1 MADNAQPNNNQLP
14 DNITFAGD
22 PLPLDPENNKVDADK
37 LTDKQKKQVQ
47 KILDQLHAVSTKEA
61 ASLLSRIPIAETRE
75 ALQELL
81 DAMRGVQAILDEIR
95 DLEPYINAELDKPEY
110 NGITII
116 DILDKY
122 EPRDLQAGPPEG
134 STLAKVMEAAR
145 EKAGINLPKI
155 TYNKGVDLELNLD
168 KLNTTLYDFRTP
180 AMKKQIEGQLSL
192 ALPIEKAVIPVKY
205 ERDNAPEVTLFF
217 NYNFDH
223 ELMRRL
229 NLPENIDDED
239 FFCLSI
245 IADNYVKGN
254 DLISATKLYRDLNGA
269 DPNTTQLSKFVD
281 RLYKLLSTTIYIN
294 DKDVLSAWKAEE
306 NKSDTYNEI
315 VGPLA
320 PMIMHAKRYTVNGR
334 VVDGNI
340 KIIGFPLVFQTGRAI
355 GQRTTIPKSLLAVKR
370 KDGRN
375 IRHTARYYKVLHY
388 LIREIARIKNGT
400 RKNKLLYD
408 TFIVEMGEKTARGK
422 QLAMDLF
429 FNSLDHFTRE
439 NWIKGYKEETTKS
452 TGKVGVKILFDDA
465 SKKKHLPA
473 NKRDQKKR

>member
-1 MADNAQPNNNQLP
+1 MANDSTSWNEAVDKLKDQLKSRKP
-14 DNITFAGD
+14 TDKGADAFLRILERTPIN
-22 PLPLDPENNKVDADK
+22 DPEGQAIIDDFKNEVAPAIIALNEVRD
-37 LTDKQKKQVQ
+37 LTPVIN
-47 KILDQLHAVSTKEA
+47 KILEQ
-61 ASLLSRIPIAETRE
+61 
-75 ALQELL
+75 
-81 DAMRGVQAILDEIR
+81 
-95 DLEPYINAELDKPEY
+95 PEY
-110 NGITII
+110 NGQTIEDI
-116 DILDKY
+116 FAGVSILDIAH
-122 EPRDLQAGPPEG
+122 LPED
-134 STLAKVMEAAR
+134 STAFQVIKEAR

-192 ALPIEKAVIPVKY
+192 ALPIEKSVIPVKY

-229 NLPENIDDED
+229 NLPEDIDDED